1 MTFGRIGWLDLFR
14 GCAVFVV
21 GIVLAGCS
29 AGPRGPFP
37 ERPADIDAST
47 VDLCAALTAEERADL
62 GVEPGDPRTG
72 ELSNGP
78 TRACLWNNFDD
89 GYNYGV
95 QTIADG
101 AVVAVGGDD
110 TTVDVIDGCGVVVAT
125 AHGASAPS
133 CSIYVD
139 VPDAQAIRVQAQATK
154 DDATGI
160 PSFGT
165 VCGRASSLASTAIRN
180 LGAAVP

>member
-1 MTFGRIGWLDLFR
+1 MARPVLILF
-14 GCAVFVV
+14 VLVTV
-21 GIVLAGCS
+21 GALLAGCGS
-29 AGPRGPFP
+29 GEPESPFP
-37 ERPADIDAST
+37 ERPAEIDVST
-47 VDLCAALTAEERADL
+47 VDLCRALTAEEQAEL
-62 GVEPGDPRTG
+62 GVEPGEARTG

-110 TTVDVIDGCGVVVAT
+110 TTVDVIDGYGVAVAT
-125 AHGASAPS
+125 SHGASAPV
-133 CSIYVD
+133 CSVYVD
-139 VPDAQAIRVQAQATK
+139 VSNAQAIRVQAQATK

-160 PSFGT
+160 PSFET
-165 VCGRASSLASTAIRN
+165 VCSRARSLASTAIRN